1 MGNTP
6 EHYSKNKT
14 EEDFNDL
21 IDYVERRK
29 AMPTD
34 SGRSSSMSMSRGST
48 SNLAGN
54 LKLQNDWVYIC
65 LLI

>member
-54 LKLQNDWVYIC
+54 LKLQNHWVYIC

>member
-1 MGNTP
+1 MDFQLGNTP

-48 SNLAGN
+48 SNLAGT
-54 LKLQNDWVYIC
+54 
-65 LLI
+65 

>member
-34 SGRSSSMSMSRGST
+34 SGRSSSMSISRGST

-54 LKLQNDWVYIC
+54 LKIKIC
-65 LLI
+65 GSILVPN